1 MRSRV
6 HDVTRL
12 GMPMLINRRSVLQ
25 LGSCAAAYAALG
37 GSSRGDTLTG
47 TVGYPGVNLAGGEFG
62 TGNRLNWDYVYP
74 TEKQVAYYA
83 SRGFKL
89 LRIPF
94 KSSRL
99 IVNNVANMVDINILK
114 TVIAAA
120 QKRGMTVVLD
130 MHEFALR
137 PDGQPLTDLDAAAF
151 RRKWRVIA
159 PQFRIFPNVWFG
171 LMNEP
176 NQQTPEQWFR
186 LANAGIAGIRE
197 VAPQHTIT
205 VMGSRWGS
213 ADGWIAS
220 GNAAAVPMLSDPS
233 NKLVIEMHQYLD
245 NAGGNTTMSA
255 VAGLAANGLEA
266 ATTWAREKGW
276 KLFLGEFASTADPAY
291 LDETRTLLRYM
302 YSNSDV
308 WIAYACWAGG
318 LWWAEGRSN
327 YAYSIEPGSL
337 DNPVDRPQMLML
349 REFTQPAP
357 AI

>member
-1 MRSRV
+1 
-6 HDVTRL
+6 
-12 GMPMLINRRSVLQ
+12 MLINRRSVLQ

-120 QKRGMTVVLD
+120 GKRGMTVVLD

-137 PDGQPLTDLDAAAF
+137 PDGQPLNDLDAAAF

>member
-1 MRSRV
+1 MLSR
-6 HDVTRL
+6 
-12 GMPMLINRRSVLQ
+12 RRVLQ
-25 LGSCAAAYAALG
+25 LGSCAVAYAALG
-37 GSSRGDTLTG
+37 RSSFGDTLG
-47 TVGYPGVNLAGGEFG
+47 TVSYPGVNLAGGEFG
-62 TGNRLNWDYVYP
+62 TGDRYGWDYIYP
-74 TEKQVAYYA
+74 SEKQVAYYA

-99 IVNNVANMVDINILK
+99 IVNNVANMLDINMLK

-176 NQQTPEQWFR
+176 HLQTPEQWFR

-197 VAPQHTIT
+197 VAPLHYIT

-213 ADGWIAS
+213 ADGWITS

-233 NKLVIEMHQYLD
+233 HRLIIEMHQYLD
-245 NAGGNTTMSA
+245 NAGGNTAMAA
-255 VAGLAANGLEA
+255 VAGVAATGLEA
-266 ATTWAREKGW
+266 ATAWAREKGW
-276 KLFLGEFASTADPAY
+276 KLFLGEFASTTDPAY

-302 YSNSDV
+302 YANSDV
-308 WIAYACWAGG
+308 WLAYAYWAGG
-318 LWWAEGRSN
+318 LWWAEGRST
-327 YAYSIEPGSL
+327 YAYSIEPASL
-337 DNPVDRPQMLML
+337 DYPVDRPQMLML